1 MGWMDRSREE
11 DSGRGV
17 RLEFLAEVEAEII
30 IFSIFYRRVDYEDCS
45 SLEQEWGQL
54 ESFE

>member
-1 MGWMDRSREE
+1 MNQSMEE

-17 RLEFLAEVEAEII
+17 RQEFLAEVEAEII